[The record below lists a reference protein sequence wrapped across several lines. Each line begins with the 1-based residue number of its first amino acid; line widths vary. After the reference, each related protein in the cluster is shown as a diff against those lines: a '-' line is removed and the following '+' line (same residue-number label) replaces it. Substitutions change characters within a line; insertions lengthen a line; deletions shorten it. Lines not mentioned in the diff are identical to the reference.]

1 MKLPK
6 IDIQPFDW
14 QSDLRSEFYNNFQC
28 AVHQSLLLSD
38 IQKVAYLKSLPIG
51 YALSMISAF
60 KLSNENYNAALN
72 LLKERFDNKQLQIVI
87 KMKNLLKI
95 STVSDK

>member
-14 QSDLRSEFYNNFQC
+14 QSDLCSELYNNFQC

-38 IQKVAYLKSLPIG
+38 IQSPPIG
-51 YALSMISAF
+51 SALSMISAF